1 MGLSFLLASSKTAF
15 AVVHGTPIIILFGT
29 LIYRGNLD
37 SWGTNSKN
45 RVLDKFVSVME
56 KLIMYEIVNI
66 SGQFLGS
73 NVGYFGKRSF
83 FIFLM
88 YTQLENF
95 ISIFLYYDQ
104 RKKARASG
112 KYSIFFDYDEFG
124 TEEYEQAGTSRT
136 PDSQHA
142 TRDLPSRARS
152 LRLPRLLLRHHG
164 RSVCGV
170 ARDAPPLHQ
179 VA

>member
-15 AVVHGTPIIILFGT
+15 AVVHGTPIIIFFGT

-37 SWGTNSKN
+37 SWKTNSKN
-45 RVLDKFVSVME
+45 RVLDKIVSVME
-56 KLIMYEIVNI
+56 KLIVYEIVNI

-73 NVGYFGKRSF
+73 KTTAFGKRSF

-104 RKKARASG
+104 REKARASG
-112 KYSIFFDYDEFG
+112 KYSIFFNTTLG
-124 TEEYEQAGTSRT
+124 SEEYEQEGTSRT
-136 PDSQHA
+136 PDIQHA

-152 LRLPRLLLRHHG
+152 LRLLRLLLRHHG